1 MHIGDKIDA
10 VLKQK
15 DMKRTTMGKKIGA
28 ILGVKPPS
36 SQAMRGWITTGR
48 IDKGWLSAIAQAL
61 DVSLEWLINNQN
73 HTGMDSTAPVMSGQ
87 AIPVETAKQAAAQA
101 YAAAQAVGN
110 LDSEQFVKMFL
121 LFCKVDERPA
131 VNPPSHVQTIEGNHN
146 TNTQMGHITIGK

>member
-15 DMKRTTMGKKIGA
+15 DMKRTAMGKKIGA

-48 IDKGWLSAIAQAL
+48 IDKNWLSAIAQSL
-61 DVSLEWLINNQN
+61 DVSLEWLINSQN
-73 HTGMDSTAPVMSGQ
+73 LTGMENTPPVSGHS
-87 AIPVETAKQAAAQA
+87 IPVEVAKHAVAQA

-146 TNTQMGHITIGK
+146 TNTQMGNITVGK